1 MTRHP
6 DFTRYLGV
14 IVDATEWS
22 CVVGLPVDRSETV
35 FGGAGKQI
43 DMSNSPDDDRLEE
56 LREQKRKELEQ
67 RQQQGQ
73 SAQDQEAQEAAQQ
86 QAEAQKEA
94 MLKQHLTDGAR
105 QRLNAV
111 QMSKPEFA
119 EKVEQQIIALA
130 RSGRIQDRIDEDQMK
145 SLLKELQPESQS
157 FDIRR
162 R

>member
-1 MTRHP
+1 
-6 DFTRYLGV
+6 
-14 IVDATEWS
+14 
-22 CVVGLPVDRSETV
+22 
-35 FGGAGKQI
+35 
-43 DMSNSPDDDRLEE
+43 MSNSPDDDRLEE

-67 RQQQGQ
+67 RKQGQ
-73 SAQDQEAQEAAQQ
+73 SPQDQEAQEAAQQ

-111 QMSKPEFA
+111 QMSKPQFA
-119 EKVEQQIIALA
+119 DKVEQQIIALA

-145 SLLKELQPESQS
+145 SLLKELQPDSQS

>member
-1 MTRHP
+1 
-6 DFTRYLGV
+6 
-14 IVDATEWS
+14 
-22 CVVGLPVDRSETV
+22 
-35 FGGAGKQI
+35 
-43 DMSNSPDDDRLEE
+43 MSDSPGDDRLEE

-67 RQQQGQ
+67 RQGQGQ
-73 SAQDQEAQEAAQQ
+73 ADQEAQEAAQQ

-119 EKVEQQIIALA
+119 SQVEQQIIALA

-145 SLLKELQPESQS
+145 SLLKELQPDSKS